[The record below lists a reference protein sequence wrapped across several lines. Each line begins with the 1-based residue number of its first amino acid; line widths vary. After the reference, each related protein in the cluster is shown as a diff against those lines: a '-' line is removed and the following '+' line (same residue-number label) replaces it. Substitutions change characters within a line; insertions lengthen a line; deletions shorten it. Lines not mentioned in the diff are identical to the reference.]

1 MYNSSNI
8 LYNHACSKLPANSS
22 TVYTVYILGLV
33 FNLPVGFIEQIN
45 SEVTVGSSVH
55 VGMDDCTVSGL
66 HTL

>member
-1 MYNSSNI
+1 M
-8 LYNHACSKLPANSS
+8 
-22 TVYTVYILGLV
+22 YTVYVLGLV
-33 FNLPVGFIEQIN
+33 FKLPVGFIEQIN